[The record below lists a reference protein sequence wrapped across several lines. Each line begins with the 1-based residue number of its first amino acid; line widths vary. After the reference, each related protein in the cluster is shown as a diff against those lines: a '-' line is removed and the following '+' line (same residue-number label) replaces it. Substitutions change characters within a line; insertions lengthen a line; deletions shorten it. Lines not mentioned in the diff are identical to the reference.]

1 METDGSE
8 YVGQS
13 NNSIEGSQ
21 SAVNNLI
28 IDYYKKFG
36 RKRDLEQFFS
46 LSTAQSDIR
55 DPTSLFWRKMKSQ
68 ADSSDSGEKKSES
81 SAELCRISI
90 KCSIPEPSTSKND
103 YKNFKSDSES
113 PPIIKDEAAPDVSR
127 LSDNESI
134 KSEDMY
140 SHKCKYLAV
149 DGTLD
154 TSINKPHSPTSSV
167 TSQRKLEWDSL
178 ADVGYA
184 NASDRKNSASSL
196 STIERMALQQQY
208 SNNDTKQDS
217 DLGMPTAQSTP
228 LDVNDNKAKNKK
240 GFAKKTT
247 KIYNRD
253 IDSVNLNISQNSDNN
268 RQPINVNLTKHI
280 SFNVEKDG
288 GISIENVSKNVTL
301 SPEKVSVETE
311 VTPQATIDKKIQT
324 TLNKN
329 KQKSSSS
336 SDFKE
341 QHAKTIPVLISLNT
355 LKKKTRKKKV
365 MRIKRQQRRK
375 SLATER
381 KYVPLEKN
389 TEQLSEADSFEYMP
403 GHIYNQNQ
411 MNELNKNNNDYGN
424 KSSLESSAGLTTDS
438 SKTIKYSFTKDLET
452 GIDIL
457 KKALEHRFEDSTL
470 KKKLIKEVVQRL
482 IKTKYKDDD
491 SSAEFLSGLSFD
503 SKKIDLHDLIHTTSS
518 TSDANNTATKSKST
532 KPKKSILRMDKFNA
546 SAIASTS
553 QSVPNLP
560 VLSKIETPI
569 ACTKKAVDLSNTD
582 SEISNKNKNLSNNGI
597 DKTSSEVLYKKYLD
611 ALKREENYKK
621 HLKDKEIFLKQ
632 KLVSSDLAFNV
643 VTQAERRKNNLKDL
657 MNDLVRNNYDDGSGD
672 ASKLEG
678 GSNSNMNLDNYNSL
692 RKQRSHSVFTLSSGN
707 SDNYTK
713 RSNENKKSQNKVDSA
728 KDCYHR
734 AERHYCCCP
743 YHTSHSRIGV
753 LDSAVQ
759 VNIKSKDDICPDTKA
774 TQSSPQE
781 YKEISEKLCQH
792 KCDKCKRPQ
801 TKTHIVSDCAN
812 DDIKYFCVCTGDEGT
827 QKVPENILIYKCSRL
842 TNKYLNLGDNVTP
855 KVSNTVSEQFSS
867 NSTSPRQKISTF
879 NSEDCEKKCLIIKDN
894 ISLNNQTSKS
904 SQTNLNLPIKLRS
917 KSSEQ
922 SLDSTSTG
930 EKYGN
935 KKLDNIQTTID
946 PLNGRTNKYIHEA
959 TRCIQTEISIDP
971 KISDP
976 SLSDINIINDKNCV
990 ELISE
995 KFKEVS
1001 QSSSIQKQT
1010 EFKSGSSSAE
1020 SNAIYEKESSKCVC
1034 VNVKEQSTNT
1044 VEKYD
1049 KEIQSSVDINNV
1061 IPVHMDKQSS
1071 NNFTIPIQGTNMTL
1085 KVSLGSGKDDNL
1097 FTKDT
1102 TQNDLKY
1109 NTKFVCT
1116 GTETDKNN
1124 IVENYTSLQEE
1135 CSKGVQSC
1143 NANIFDEFYEQT
1155 KIDTECCE
1163 NKISV
1168 CENIAT
1174 NTQEHT
1180 TFPKPCSVNTCPTD
1194 CCKYN
1199 TFPTNDKRNIQKP
1212 LLRSN
1217 TDTGKME
1224 KCCHVTFTPINN
1236 QVIKDAEI
1244 QPNIAPISQM
1254 QSKSISTMDCRD
1266 KAQVICSEKNSLKS
1280 IDTKKS
1286 KSSSETEEGI
1296 PLKSSNSDT
1305 DNDTKSSTSKDPIL
1319 DIIQDI
1325 TRRYSKKDIE
1335 KTKRKKC
1342 FREIITF
1349 LNYLLDTDE
1358 TTDQDGNKTSSSS
1371 ACDSNNKF
1379 LAKESYKLSPRKTFV
1394 DKGVQLSTEKSKC
1407 YKSCTTSSDSPISTE
1422 LPSTS
1427 SDSVTCKILNK
1438 IKKECEKYHQKR
1450 CKSHGKEKKC
1460 EASSSTSI
1468 NCDQCRRVHHCSC
1481 KGHKCKNHK
1490 ARKSGEKKK
1499 KCVAYNLIIQTSDSV
1514 VSEEVTC
1521 DNKRHKLQN
1530 IIVKVPSKRKVENL
1544 LFKEVATKIEK
1555 DMLHCSPR
1563 SKNYRSRSLPND
1575 SEISSTDEFLRKTN
1589 AYTVREYLERNRP
1602 DFVEKCSKRQHCLKL
1617 INETRASERSAKR
1630 QLLSLQLDRA
1640 QALSGLNE
1648 TELKNFA
1655 KLLGHEL
1662 RRKKVAPKF
1671 ISEREMKKHSEKI
1684 YKSLPEVVHKKEEIR
1699 KENIKKTNLL
1709 MANIFKKNLQ
1719 KKTLQGAVNLSN
1731 YSTVIKI

>member
-13 NNSIEGSQ
+13 NNCIEESQ

-68 ADSSDSGEKKSES
+68 TDSSDSGEKKSES

-90 KCSIPEPSTSKND
+90 QCSIPEPSTSQNN
-103 YKNFKSDSES
+103 YKILKSDSES
-113 PPIIKDEAAPDVSR
+113 PPIIRDEAEPVGSR
-127 LSDNESI
+127 ISDNESI
-134 KSEDMY
+134 RSEDMY
-140 SHKCKYLAV
+140 SHKF

-154 TSINKPHSPTSSV
+154 TSTNKPHSPTSSI

-178 ADVGYA
+178 ADVGYG
-184 NASDRKNSASSL
+184 NTSDRKNSASSL
-196 STIERMALQQQY
+196 STIERMALHQQY

-253 IDSVNLNISQNSDNN
+253 IDSVNLNISQNSENN

-288 GISIENVSKNVTL
+288 GVSIENISKSVSV

-311 VTPQATIDKKIQT
+311 VTPQRTIDKEIQT
-324 TLNKN
+324 TLIKN

-341 QHAKTIPVLISLNT
+341 QHAKAIPVLINLNT
-355 LKKKTRKKKV
+355 LKKKTRKKRV

-375 SLATER
+375 SLVTE
-381 KYVPLEKN
+381 KKIAPLEKS
-389 TEQLSEADSFEYMP
+389 TEQLSEAESFEYMP

-411 MNELNKNNNDYGN
+411 MNELNKNSNDYGN

-457 KKALEHRFEDSTL
+457 KKALEHRHEDSKL

-491 SSAEFLSGLSFD
+491 SSTEFLSGLSFD
-503 SKKIDLHDLIHTTSS
+503 SKKIDKHNLTHTTSS
-518 TSDANNTATKSKST
+518 TSDANNTATKTKTT
-532 KPKKSILRMDKFNA
+532 KPNKSILRMDKFNA
-546 SAIASTS
+546 NAIASTS

-560 VLSKIETPI
+560 VLSKIDTAI
-569 ACTKKAVDLSNTD
+569 TTKKAADLSNTD
-582 SEISNKNKNLSNNGI
+582 SDISSKNRKILDTGI
-597 DKTSSEVLYKKYLD
+597 DKTSSDILYKKYLD

-632 KLVSSDLAFNV
+632 KLVGSDLAFNV

-678 GSNSNMNLDNYNSL
+678 GSNSNINYQNYNSI

-713 RSNENKKSQNKVDSA
+713 RSNDNKKQQNKVDSA

-753 LDSAVQ
+753 IDSAVQ
-759 VNIKSKDDICPDTKA
+759 VNIKSNDVCPDTKA
-774 TQSSPQE
+774 TQSSPQA
-781 YKEISEKLCQH
+781 YKEVSEPKICQH
-792 KCDKCKRPQ
+792 KCDKCNRPQ
-801 TKTHIVSDCAN
+801 SKTQIVSDCAN
-812 DDIKYFCVCTGDEGT
+812 EDIKYFCVCTGDEGM

-842 TNKYLNLGDNVTP
+842 TNKYLNLGENLTS
-855 KVSNTVSEQFSS
+855 KVSNTASEQFSS
-867 NSTSPRQKISTF
+867 NSTSPRLKISTF

-894 ISLNNQTSKS
+894 NSLNNQTSKS
-904 SQTNLNLPIKLRS
+904 SQTNLNLPIKLQS

-922 SLDSTSTG
+922 SLDSSSSG
-930 EKYGN
+930 DKVN
-935 KKLDNIQTTID
+935 IKKLDNVKTMTD
-946 PLNGRTNKYIHEA
+946 PLNERTSKFIHEA

-995 KFKEVS
+995 KYKEVL
-1001 QSSSIQKQT
+1001 QSGSKSNIRKQT
-1010 EFKSGSSSAE
+1010 ELRSGTSSAE
-1020 SNAIYEKESSKCVC
+1020 SNAICGKDPSECVC
-1034 VNVKEQSTNT
+1034 INVREQSTNT
-1044 VEKYD
+1044 LEKYD
-1049 KEIQSSVDINNV
+1049 KEIQSSVEINKN
-1061 IPVHMDKQSS
+1061 IPVPIGKQSS

-1085 KVSLGSGKDDNL
+1085 KVSLGSGKDDNSCAQSSL
-1097 FTKDT
+1097 
-1102 TQNDLKY
+1102 QNDFKT

-1116 GTETDKNN
+1116 GTETDKKN
-1124 IVENYTSLQEE
+1124 IAENYTSIREE
-1135 CSKGVQSC
+1135 CSKGVQSF
-1143 NANIFDEFYEQT
+1143 NANIFDEFYQQAKT
-1155 KIDTECCE
+1155 CCE
-1163 NKISV
+1163 NKNAA
-1168 CENIAT
+1168 CENIGT
-1174 NTQEHT
+1174 DTQET
-1180 TFPKPCSVNTCPTD
+1180 THPFPKTCPLNTCLID
-1194 CCKYN
+1194 CRKYN
-1199 TFPTNDKRNIQKP
+1199 TFPKNDKRNVQKP

-1224 KCCHVTFTPINN
+1224 KSCHVTFTPINN
-1236 QVIKDAEI
+1236 QVIKDAEVT
-1244 QPNIAPISQM
+1244 PNIAPISQM
-1254 QSKSISTMDCRD
+1254 QSKSISTINVED
-1266 KAQVICSEKNSLKS
+1266 KMQDISSEKNSLKS
-1280 IDTKKS
+1280 IDTKKG
-1286 KSSSETEEGI
+1286 KSSSETGVQ
-1296 PLKSSNSDT
+1296 LKDSVSDT
-1305 DNDTKSSTSKDPIL
+1305 DNDTKSSTSKDPLL

-1349 LNYLLDTDE
+1349 LNYLLDTEDN
-1358 TTDQDGNKTSSSS
+1358 TDHERNKTSSSS
-1371 ACDSNNKF
+1371 ACETVCESNDKV
-1379 LAKESYKLSPRKTFV
+1379 LAKDSYKSSPRKTFV
-1394 DKGVQLSTEKSKC
+1394 DKGIQLSTEKAKI
-1407 YKSCTTSSDSPISTE
+1407 YKTCTNSSDSQIISTE
-1422 LPSTS
+1422 IPSTS
-1427 SDSVTCKILNK
+1427 SDSATCKILNK

-1450 CKSHGKEKKC
+1450 CKSHGKDKKC
-1460 EASSSTSI
+1460 EASSSTSM

-1481 KGHKCKNHK
+1481 KVHKCKNHK
-1490 ARKSGEKKK
+1490 ARKSSEKKK

-1514 VSEEVTC
+1514 VSEEVAC
-1521 DNKRHKLQN
+1521 DSNHHKLQN
-1530 IIVKVPSKRKVENL
+1530 IIVKVPSKRKVGNL
-1544 LFKEVATKIEK
+1544 PFKEVATKIEK
-1555 DMLHCSPR
+1555 DMPHCSPR
-1563 SKNYRSRSLPND
+1563 SKSYRSRSLPND

-1589 AYTVREYLERNRP
+1589 VYTVREYLERNRP
-1602 DFVEKCSKRQHCLKL
+1602 DFVDKCSKRQHCLKL
-1617 INETRASERSAKR
+1617 INDTRANERSAKR

-1648 TELKNFA
+1648 SELKNFA
-1655 KLLGHEL
+1655 RALGHEL

-1684 YKSLPEVVHKKEEIR
+1684 YKSLPEVVHKKEELK
-1699 KENIKKTNLL
+1699 KENMKKTNLL